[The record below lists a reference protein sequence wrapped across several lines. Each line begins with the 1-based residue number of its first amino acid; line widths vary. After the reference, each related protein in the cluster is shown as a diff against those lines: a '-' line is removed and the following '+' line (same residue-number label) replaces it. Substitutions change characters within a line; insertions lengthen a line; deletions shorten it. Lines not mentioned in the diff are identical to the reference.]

1 MVSQSR
7 RKYSSATGRVA
18 EVRFIRAAEQL
29 GFQVTKGSRRD
40 DIHLH
45 VDYWISHGE
54 SQKWRVDVKGKNPPD
69 EIWCEF
75 KNVQG
80 NPGWMYGGSSV
91 IAFDLPEEGGFSIVN
106 TKELREYCELNVSD
120 EIVDHKS
127 KAYKT
132 RYTRKDREDVITILK
147 LSDLK
152 SLLSYRVWKY
162 FADY

>member
-29 GFQVTKGSRRD
+29 GFQVTKGTRKD
-40 DIHLH
+40 DMHLH
-45 VDYWISHGE
+45 VDYWIAHGD
-54 SQKWRVDVKGKNPPD
+54 SKKWGVDVKGNNLPD

-80 NPGWMYGGSSV
+80 NPGWMYGGSNI

-106 TKELREYCELNVSD
+106 TRELKEYCETNVSD
-120 EIVDHKS
+120 EMVDHKS
-127 KAYKT
+127 KAYKKM
-132 RYTRKDREDVITILK
+132 YSRKDRDDVITKLK

-152 SLLSYRVWKY
+152 TLLSYRVWKY
-162 FADY
+162 FSDY